1 MKIILTQSL
10 YGWKNAEP
18 TCAHEYI
25 LPAVLKE
32 IQKLFQGKSARIL
45 DTGCGNG
52 YVAAQ
57 LVQIGHAVVAIDA
70 SKDGIDIARTAYPK
84 VDFRVLSLYDDNLG
98 ESIGQQVDAVI
109 ALETVEHLFYPK
121 KLFEQSY
128 QLLRTGGYLI
138 LSTPY
143 HGYLKNLAISLA
155 NGWDQHFSVDWD
167 GGHIKFFSK
176 KTLAQMACYAGFKS
190 PRSYGIGR
198 VPGLW
203 KSIIMVA
210 EK

>member
-1 MKIILTQSL
+1 MKIILTQSQ
-10 YGWKNAEP
+10 YGWKDAKP
-18 TCAHEYI
+18 TCAYEYI

-32 IQKLFQGKSARIL
+32 IRKLFQGKSARIL
-45 DTGCGNG
+45 DMGCGNG

-57 LVQIGHAVVAIDA
+57 IAQIGHAVVAIDA
-70 SKDGIDIARTAYPK
+70 SKDGIDIARAAYPE

-98 ESIGQQVDAVI
+98 ESIGKQVDGVI
-109 ALETVEHLFYPK
+109 ALEVVEHLFYPK
-121 KLFEQSY
+121 QLFEQSY
-128 QLLRTGGYLI
+128 GLLKMGGYLI

-143 HGYLKNLAISLA
+143 HGYLKNLATSLV
-155 NGWDQHFSVDWD
+155 NGWDRHFSVDWD

-176 KTLAQMACYAGFKS
+176 KTLAQMACNAGFKS
-190 PRSYGIGR
+190 PHSYGIGR

-203 KSIIMVA
+203 KSMIMVS